1 VRRASCSSEEP
12 DPTAKDPET
21 GARRADRPIAAWN
34 VLVSCAAGSRDDY
47 RDVLEP
53 ALNQALQSGELRL
66 MFVLTDFEGLEA
78 GAWLEDMKTGLKAW
92 VREHSAWRRFALVT
106 DVERVVRA
114 MRLFAWVAPGE
125 VMTYGLDQVQQAKS
139 WVAG

>member
-1 VRRASCSSEEP
+1 MIGPIEDMPAGTIGLEASG
-12 DPTAKDPET
+12 K
-21 GARRADRPIAAWN
+21 
-34 VLVSCAAGSRDDY
+34 LSREDY

-53 ALNQALQSGELRL
+53 ALNQALKSGELRL
-66 MFVLTDFEGLEA
+66 MFVLTEFEGLEP

-106 DVERVVRA
+106 DVEWVVRA

-125 VMTYGLDQVQQAKS
+125 VMTYGLDQVDHAKA